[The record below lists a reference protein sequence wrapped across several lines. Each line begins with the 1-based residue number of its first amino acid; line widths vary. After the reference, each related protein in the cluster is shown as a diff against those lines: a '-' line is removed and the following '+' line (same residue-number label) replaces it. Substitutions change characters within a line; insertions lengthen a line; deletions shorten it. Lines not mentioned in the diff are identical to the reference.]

1 MKYLVIPLVLALT
14 VPAILAAEQNLPAPV
29 SGYFSAVAQNDR
41 KALGDLYTEK
51 AKILEVN
58 RTISGKKAIL
68 RWAGNEV
75 FGGKYMILR
84 ILAANESQAELIV
97 EFIPKGAGSGFR
109 ANYKF
114 QLAGKQISYMNL
126 QYAD

>member
-1 MKYLVIPLVLALT
+1 MKYLVITLVLALT

-41 KALGDLYTEK
+41 KALSDLYTEK

-58 RTISGKKAIL
+58 RTIRGKKAIM
-68 RWAGNEV
+68 RWADNEV
-75 FGGKYMILR
+75 FGGKYTIVR
-84 ILAANESQAELIV
+84 IIAANDTQAELIV
-97 EFIPKGAGSGFR
+97 EFVPKGATSGFR

-114 QLAGKQISYMNL
+114 QLTGKQISYMNL
-126 QYAD
+126 QYAE

>member
-1 MKYLVIPLVLALT
+1 MKYLVITFGLSLMA
-14 VPAILAAEQNLPAPV
+14 PAILAAEQSLPAPV
-29 SGYFSAVAQNDR
+29 SGYFSAIAQNDR

-68 RWAGNEV
+68 RWADSEV
-75 FGGKYMILR
+75 FGGKYTIVR
-84 ILAANESQAELIV
+84 IIAANDTQAELIV
-97 EFIPKGAGSGFR
+97 EFIPKGATSGFR

-114 QLAGKQISYMNL
+114 QLTGKQISYMNL

>member
-1 MKYLVIPLVLALT
+1 MKYLLITFSLSLIAPVIS
-14 VPAILAAEQNLPAPV
+14 AADQNLPAPV
-29 SGYFSAVAQNDR
+29 SGYFSAIAQNDR
-41 KALGDLYTEK
+41 KALSDLYTEK

-68 RWAGNEV
+68 RWADNEV
-75 FGGKYMILR
+75 FGGKYTILR
-84 ILAANESQAELIV
+84 IIAANDTQAELIV
-97 EFIPKGAGSGFR
+97 EFIPKGAASGFR

-114 QLAGKQISYMNL
+114 QLTSKQINYMNL